1 MTNLQQYQCQFSL
14 EHEGQTFST
23 CVLAEN
29 KKTAQRRAS
38 LDVVIQLYQAGL
50 IAGNKG
56 DIRFQPA
63 PYGNKVNHQK
73 LKSVEFERK
82 YPKVFSKVSFCS

>member
-1 MTNLQQYQCQFSL
+1 MAPDLPYLQQYQCQFTL

-50 IAGNKG
+50 IPGNKG

-63 PYGNKVNHQK
+63 PYGNKVD
-73 LKSVEFERK
+73 LKTASLVQ
-82 YPKVFSKVSFCS
+82 SFY